1 MGFYLANPTCNQP
14 SPRSIISDPLSDL
27 LASYPQVTEPGKG
40 GRYEV
45 QRRLEQGGEGVIYH
59 CRDRQKQI
67 PVAVKILHPH
77 RAQYAGAAYRFS
89 REAAV
94 LRDLDHPFIVRFHD
108 GPLGFYDTCTNR
120 MLPAFALEYLE
131 GKDLFCLSIKFR
143 DVFRASLG
151 ILGTLVVHTALALH
165 YLHDRGFVHRDIKRE
180 NFFIKGWKE
189 HYSYNCRAVLLDFG
203 LVGKIGEPTQED
215 YQRDRF
221 FLPEVLLQGEI
232 PRLSDEVRRLTHP
245 GTPLGNDYCRS
256 PEQDAGF
263 QLDGR
268 ADLFSLGVA
277 LYIIIEKDFPYPS
290 LFNRSPRKT
299 PVLRQPKQPDHPFI
313 PLALRLLE
321 LRPEDRYQTGLEV
334 AHDVV
339 RRLPRSQRH
348 MIRQNLLHHSRP
360 LMNAVFG

>member
-1 MGFYLANPTCNQP
+1 MGSHLADLTLFPL
-14 SPRSIISDPLSDL
+14 SPPLASSYSFSDL
-27 LASYPQVTEPGKG
+27 LASYPQVTEPGSG

-77 RAQYAGAAYRFS
+77 WAQSVDAAYRFS

-108 GPLGFYDTCTNR
+108 GPLGFYDSSSKR
-120 MLPAFALEYLE
+120 MCPAFALEYLE
-131 GKDLFCLSIKFR
+131 GKDLFCLSLIR
-143 DVFRASLG
+143 DVFRASPG
-151 ILGTLVVHTALALH
+151 ILGTFVVHTALALH
-165 YLHDRGFVHRDIKRE
+165 YLHDHGFVHRDIKRE

-189 HYSYNCRAVLLDFG
+189 YYSYNCRAVLLDFG

-245 GTPLGNDYCRS
+245 GTPFGNDYCRS

-290 LFNRSPRKT
+290 FFNRSSRKT
-299 PVLRQPKQPDHPFI
+299 PVLRQPKQGDHPLI
-313 PLALRLLE
+313 PLVLRLLE
-321 LRPEDRYQTGLEV
+321 LRPGDRYQTGLEV